1 MINAP
6 RVLRKIGQKEFKPL
20 KDIFTWEKRNVSI
33 VGKIYIIKKNWYL
46 NLCTLWKL
54 LLYPIICWQTL
65 TGCCLDFCGEKKT
78 ASEKDFEKVKRIV
91 MYNDFGNGGLK
102 MIDLKQIQVS
112 LLLHWVVRL
121 CRAQTWEKW
130 AWTPKILYMFF
141 GSRYECFY
149 SNVDIMF
156 TVGCSFKGLDEM
168 KSYFWQAVLKK
179 WIDNNRVDCTSS
191 GCTLLWNNRNVTCQ
205 GKVYFKD
212 WITAGI
218 MNVAD
223 MMTPEG
229 IASYTSNAGV
239 IFIWGVSLTYP
250 VLASFLSR

>member
-1 MINAP
+1 
-6 RVLRKIGQKEFKPL
+6 
-20 KDIFTWEKRNVSI
+20 
-33 VGKIYIIKKNWYL
+33 
-46 NLCTLWKL
+46 
-54 LLYPIICWQTL
+54 
-65 TGCCLDFCGEKKT
+65 
-78 ASEKDFEKVKRIV
+78 
-91 MYNDFGNGGLK
+91 

-229 IASYTSNAGV
+229 IASYQDVCKLIGETPNRVLQYNV
-239 IFIWGVSLTYP
+239 IHAAVHNLLRDFDNEILNDELTDITLFHDRKYMYGCTWILEIHRRIYFTR
-250 VLASFLSR
+250 V